1 MIFEFDMDSISKLF
15 YNETEMPFEST
26 SAFIQQQEVSKMKK
40 IKERNTE
47 GGNSSNT
54 SRHILYGCRNQE
66 QIKSSF
72 HY

>member
-1 MIFEFDMDSISKLF
+1 
-15 YNETEMPFEST
+15 
-26 SAFIQQQEVSKMKK
+26 MKK

-54 SRHILYGCRNQE
+54 SRHILYGYRDQE

-72 HY
+72 Q